1 MKSYNLKI
9 IMHSYE
15 NLGESGSENF
25 LKLES
30 LHSKRE
36 KTNYDDRELK
46 AISVLVDTL
55 EKQCVKRSVDSLS
68 LLDGF
73 YYSYTMPYVGHE
85 FDLLK
90 VNENKVVNIEV
101 KSQMVDESE
110 LLRQLKRNQWY
121 LRGAGFDVTNCYEFV
136 IKNDSKYILYKFND
150 DKLEISHID
159 SLIDD
164 LKEINVSKEMDLDC
178 KFDPS
183 YFLISPIN
191 HPKEFLEHKYFL
203 THHQETFENNII
215 KSVESSDDKEA
226 FIIEGPAG
234 SGKTLLAYD
243 IALKLTNKY
252 KVLIIFGGQLTNQK
266 ILCKQINNLTVIPI
280 KELSEYDLH
289 QFDVICI
296 DEVQRIKKEQ
306 LQEICSTINKRR
318 KLIACYDED
327 QKLSLWE
334 IQHKTLETF
343 NEFKLNQESCKL
355 TRSIRSNE
363 VLQDFIMVFLRRKG
377 YKYLKAAEVSGH
389 VEIYYASDA
398 QHAKAIAEHLNRVDG
413 FEFISFTS
421 AYYNFEYNLN
431 LFNKIGSLDTHNV
444 IGKEFPKVSLILG
457 PQFQV
462 TKVGNNAKEVR
473 RIQYKEH
480 PYKEWLFERLLY
492 EGMTRAQK
500 SLAIIIYDNLDLLE
514 YALSCIKNNN

>member
-15 NLGESGSENF
+15 NLGDSGSKNF

-30 LHSKRE
+30 LYSKR
-36 KTNYDDRELK
+36 KKINYDDRELK

-55 EKQCVKRSVDSLS
+55 EKQCVKNSVDSLS

-90 VNENKVVNIEV
+90 ANENKVVNIEV

-110 LLRQLKRNQWY
+110 LLRQLKRNQGY
-121 LRGAGFDVTNCYEFV
+121 LLGAGFDVISCYEFV
-136 IKNDSKYILYKFND
+136 IKNDSKYILYKLIN
-150 DKLEISHID
+150 DKLEITHTD
-159 SLIDD
+159 NLIED
-164 LKEINVSKEMDLDC
+164 LKDINVSKGLDLDC

-183 YFLISPIN
+183 RFLISPIN
-191 HPKEFLEHKYFL
+191 HPKKFLEHKFFL
-203 THHQETFENNII
+203 THQQEEFEDKII

-252 KVLIIFGGQLTNQK
+252 KVLIVFCGQLTNQK

-280 KELSEYDLH
+280 KELSEHDLH

-306 LQEICSTINKRR
+306 LQEICSTINYRR
-318 KLIACYDED
+318 KLIVCYDED

-334 IQHKTLETF
+334 IQHKTLETLD
-343 NEFKLNQESCKL
+343 EFKLNREPCTL
-355 TRSIRSNE
+355 TGSIRSNK
-363 VLQDFIMVFLRRKG
+363 VLQDFIKVFLRRKG
-377 YKYLKAAEVSGH
+377 YEYLKAAEVSGH

-398 QHAKAIAEHLNRVDG
+398 QHAKAIAEHLYRVDD
-413 FEFISFTS
+413 FEFISFTC
-421 AYYNFEYNLN
+421 AYYNFEYDLN
-431 LFNKIGSLDTHNV
+431 LFKKIGSLDTHKV

-462 TKVGNNAKEVR
+462 TKVGNDAKEIK

-500 SLAIIIYDNLDLLE
+500 SLAIIIYDNPDLLE
-514 YALSCIKNNN
+514 YALSCIKE

>member
-15 NLGESGSENF
+15 NLGDSGSENF

-30 LHSKRE
+30 LHSKR
-36 KTNYDDRELK
+36 KKINYDDRELK
-46 AISVLVDTL
+46 AISALVDAL
-55 EKQCVKRSVDSLS
+55 EKQCVENSIDSFN

-90 VNENKVVNIEV
+90 ANENKVVNIEV
-101 KSQMVDESE
+101 KSQMVDKSKI
-110 LLRQLKRNQWY
+110 LRQLDRNQWY
-121 LRGAGFDVTNCYEFV
+121 LLGAGFDVISCYEFV
-136 IKNDSKYILYKFND
+136 IKNDSEYILYKFND
-150 DKLEISHID
+150 NKLETSHINN
-159 SLIDD
+159 LIKD
-164 LKEINVSKEMDLDC
+164 LKEINVSKGIDLDC

-183 YFLISPIN
+183 HFLISPIN
-191 HPKEFLEHKYFL
+191 HPKEFLEHKFFL
-203 THHQETFENNII
+203 THQQEEFENNII

-252 KVLIIFGGQLTNQK
+252 KVLIVFGGQLTNQK
-266 ILCKQINNLTVIPI
+266 ILCKQINNLIVIPI

-296 DEVQRIKKEQ
+296 DEAQRIKKEQ
-306 LQEICSTINKRR
+306 LQEICSIINNRR
-318 KLIACYDED
+318 KLIVCYDED

-343 NEFKLNQESCKL
+343 NEFKLNQERCKL
-355 TRSIRSNE
+355 TGSIRSNK
-363 VLQDFIMVFLRRKG
+363 VLQDFITVFLRREG
-377 YKYLKAAEVSGH
+377 YKRLEPVKVSGH

-398 QHAKAIAEHLNRVDG
+398 QYAKAIAEHLNRVDD
-413 FEFISFTS
+413 FEFISFTC
-421 AYYNFEYNLN
+421 AYYNSEYDLN

-462 TKVGNNAKEVR
+462 TKVIDNAKEVK
-473 RIQYKEH
+473 RIQYKKH

-500 SLAIIIYDNLDLLE
+500 SLAIIIYENLDLLE
-514 YALSCIKNNN
+514 YALSCIKE